1 MIKRNY
7 MAPAINMKV
16 IFEHEQ
22 LMAAS
27 PGPPVDDSDEDDGF
41 GQDAKISSGI
51 WEYITSKED

>member
-1 MIKRNY
+1 

-27 PGPPVDDSDEDDGF
+27 TGPDIDDSSEDDGS